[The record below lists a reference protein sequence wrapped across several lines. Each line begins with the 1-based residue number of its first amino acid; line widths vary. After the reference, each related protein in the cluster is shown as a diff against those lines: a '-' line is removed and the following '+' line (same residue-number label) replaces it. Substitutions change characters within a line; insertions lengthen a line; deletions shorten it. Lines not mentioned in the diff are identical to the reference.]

1 MDKRVSLRWSNG
13 KEGVGMMSEARE
25 GQWKA
30 GRGKEGG
37 ANSLSRSLSGRP
49 DRRGV
54 KVSSLV
60 SDLDSSVK

>member
-1 MDKRVSLRWSNG
+1 
-13 KEGVGMMSEARE
+13 MMSEARE